1 MIGIYEADIVV
12 ASVCHVHIAKSV
24 RIDTVRIVEQ
34 RGRADAIA

>member
-1 MIGIYEADIVV
+1 MIGIDEADFVV
-12 ASVCHVHIAKSV
+12 VGVCHVHIAKGV